1 MEVTRF
7 DFAQLKATKTDEG
20 YLVDTPIVGRVGVQ
34 TYINADGTVR
44 KEFRPPEEVFNADAL
59 ASFVGKPMTDG
70 HPQGGVNAGN
80 FKKLTI
86 GTMLSAGKQDGDY
99 VRAEIIIQDAEAI
112 AKAIKGGV
120 RELSLGYQVNL
131 DETPGEY
138 NGEKYD
144 AIQRNIRAN
153 HIALVPRARAGK
165 MARLN
170 LDAGHAHQITE
181 VLMTDKLGRVRLD
194 TGIEYDAAPEVAHAL
209 DKMRDDAATLKTQLT
224 AAKSDAE
231 KLAGERDTLK
241 ARVDGFTA
249 EIAKV
254 KADAMDAARAEIKE
268 RAALEKAAEG
278 FKIDHA
284 GKSDREVKEAVIK
297 SVRADADLT
306 GKSDEYVQA
315 AFDMS
320 VSLKADSAMA
330 TQRKQVQN
338 QDGGAAP
345 KSSAELYKARMAQL
359 SKGV

>member
-1 MEVTRF
+1 
-7 DFAQLKATKTDEG
+7 
-20 YLVDTPIVGRVGVQ
+20 
-34 TYINADGTVR
+34 
-44 KEFRPPEEVFNADAL
+44 
-59 ASFVGKPMTDG
+59 
-70 HPQGGVNAGN
+70 
-80 FKKLTI
+80 
-86 GTMLSAGKQDGDY
+86 
-99 VRAEIIIQDAEAI
+99 
-112 AKAIKGGV
+112 
-120 RELSLGYQVNL
+120 
-131 DETPGEY
+131 
-138 NGEKYD
+138 
-144 AIQRNIRAN
+144 
-153 HIALVPRARAGK
+153 
-165 MARLN
+165 
-170 LDAGHAHQITE
+170 
-181 VLMTDKLGRVRLD
+181 MTDKLGRVRLD